1 MASGIY
7 NRLSLTAAT
16 YTNVVTT
23 SQVAAGKVSVVTV
36 NIANTDTV
44 NSINIRIALST
55 SATPAAGEFLEY
67 DTKLNPTGVLER
79 TGIVV
84 PAGMGVV
91 VYASGAGAN
100 AIAYGFEG

>member
-7 NRLSLTAAT
+7 NKLSLTAAT
-16 YTNVVTT
+16 YTNVITT
-23 SQVAAGKVSVVTV
+23 SQVAAGKISVVTL
-36 NIANTDTV
+36 NIVNTDTT
-44 NSINIRIALST
+44 NSVTIRVALT
-55 SATPAAGEFLEY
+55 SLATPAAGDFLEY

-84 PAGMGVV
+84 PAGMGLV
-91 VYASGAGAN
+91 VYASIAGTN